1 MNWNP
6 SLSIKTALQLLFLA
20 LMESAWIVGLGALLS
35 SLNMPESQTFP
46 LSSQAVVGL
55 WVAGAVPL
63 ALLGRSRPLLA
74 RLLAVAAGLAVVYTE
89 LATRFSEANP
99 LTFLAKMPP
108 NLLVMI
114 AVVGAFGWGRGL
126 LAGIQSATGL
136 SELMGVPLFAR
147 FRLGLLLLGMI
158 VISTLALDIAQSDTL
173 IGRQIGG
180 LILSFL
186 VFALINLA
194 WGNLEETTLETANR
208 AQQSSRPRPLTWLL
222 GLGTILV
229 AVLIMGGVLGGAGNS
244 PLGTLLGIIS
254 IIALV
259 VLGGITFVLGI
270 LGGIFVPVVQFVLG
284 GVRNFGNPFSPHNAP
299 QHKGIG
305 ALADLFKSVQDAA
318 NEGEMARLVSFWI
331 AVIILIIL
339 AVWLF
344 AFLGVRRLLAEPK
357 SPRAADTMRV
367 SFGSWGL
374 FWRQLR
380 TWLAA
385 LWLALLRRL
394 GLIAAPLLVGVGEVS
409 QWSGADGQRLVSIRQ
424 IYRRFQKVAARAGQP
439 RRAPATPREYLAQLQ
454 EAYTDLPAG
463 AAALTLTYTAARYGN
478 VAPTEQQVSAAN
490 AALVEVEQFFA
501 ARRAGVQP
509 TNS

>member
-35 SLNMPESQTFP
+35 SLNMPQSQTFP
-46 LSSQAVVGL
+46 LSSQAAVGL
-55 WVAGAVPL
+55 WVAGAVPI

-74 RLLAVAAGLAVVYTE
+74 RLLVVAAGLGVVYAE

-99 LTFLAKMPP
+99 LTFLDKLPP

-114 AVVGAFGWGRGL
+114 AVVAALAWVRGM
-126 LAGIQSATGL
+126 LAGIQSSTGL
-136 SELMGVPLFAR
+136 SELMGASLFAR
-147 FRLGLLLLGMI
+147 FRLGLLMLGLI

-173 IGRQIGG
+173 ISRQIGG

-186 VFALINLA
+186 VFALVNLA

-229 AVLIMGGVLGGAGNS
+229 AVLIMGGLLGGAGNS

-254 IIALV
+254 ATALV
-259 VLGGITFVLGI
+259 VVGGITFVLGI
-270 LGGIFVPVVQFVLG
+270 LGGLFVPVVQFVI
-284 GVRNFGNPFSPHNAP
+284 GVFRNTGNPFSQHTPP
-299 QHKGIG
+299 PTHKGLA
-305 ALADLFKSVQDAA
+305 ALTDLFNAIKDAA
-318 NEGEMARLVSFWI
+318 SQAGEAKLVAFWI
-331 AVIILIIL
+331 AVIILVIL

-357 SPRAADTMRV
+357 SQRASDTSRV
-367 SFGSWGL
+367 SFGSWAL
-374 FWRQLR
+374 FWQQLR
-380 TWLAA
+380 VWLAA
-385 LWLALLRRL
+385 LWLALLKRL
-394 GLIAAPLLVGVGEVS
+394 GLWREPLLAGVGEVA
-409 QWSGADGQRLVSIRQ
+409 QWSGAEGQRLVSIRQ

-454 EAYTDLPAG
+454 TAYSDLPVG
-463 AAALTLTYTAARYGN
+463 AATLTQTYTAARYGN
-478 VAPTEQQVSAAN
+478 VAPTEQQVAAAN
-490 AALVEVEQFFA
+490 AALAEVEQFFA
-501 ARRAGVQP
+501 AQRGGAG
-509 TNS
+509 S